1 MRLRETLALGQS
13 VWVDDLRLHELKELI
28 DEGLGGVTANP
39 TTFEKAF
46 ASGLYD
52 ERLRGQAGKP
62 EEIYET
68 LAIEDIQGACD
79 LFRGEG
85 LVSLEVSPRL
95 AYDTA
100 GTIEEGR
107 RLWRRISRSNA
118 MIKVPGTSEGMPAI
132 EELTS
137 QGVNVNVT
145 LLFSLDAYRYAAEA
159 YMRGLERL
167 IEGGGDPSRVR
178 SVASFFLSRI
188 DTAVDAQLSAAG
200 YEELLGKTAIANA
213 KVAFAAYQE
222 MIQGPR
228 WKSIA
233 AWGGRPQRLLWAS
246 TGVKNPRYPKLYYV
260 EALIGRDTV
269 DTMPPETLDE
279 FRRHGRVAETLPEG
293 LPEARRALGAL
304 SDRGVNLAEIN
315 EGLVEQGVELFNAS
329 FDKLLH
335 AIASRLD

>member
-13 VWVDDLRLHELKELI
+13 VWIDDLRVSGLKELI

-46 ASGLYD
+46 AGGLYD
-52 ERLRGQAGKP
+52 ERLRGRSGKP
-62 EEIYET
+62 EEIYEA
-68 LAIEDIQGACD
+68 LAVEDIQAACD

-85 LVSLEVSPRL
+85 WVSLEVSPRL
-95 AYDTA
+95 AYDTE
-100 GTIEEGR
+100 GTIDEAR
-107 RLWRRISRSNA
+107 RLWRRIARGNA

-132 EELTS
+132 ERLTS
-137 QGVNVNVT
+137 EGINVNVT
-145 LLFSLDAYRYAAEA
+145 LLFGLDAYRYAADA

-167 IEGGGDPSRVR
+167 IEGGGDPGRVR

-200 YEELLGKTAIANA
+200 HEELLGKTAIANA
-213 KVAFAAYQE
+213 KLAYAAYRE
-222 MIQGPR
+222 LIQGAR

-260 EALIGRDTV
+260 EGLIGRDTV

-279 FRRHGRVAETLPEG
+279 FRRAGRVAETLPEG
-293 LPEARRALGAL
+293 LPEAKRTLAAL
-304 SDRGVNLAEIN
+304 SDRGVNLAEICD
-315 EGLVEQGVELFNAS
+315 GLVEQGVELFNAS
-329 FDKLLH
+329 YDKLLR